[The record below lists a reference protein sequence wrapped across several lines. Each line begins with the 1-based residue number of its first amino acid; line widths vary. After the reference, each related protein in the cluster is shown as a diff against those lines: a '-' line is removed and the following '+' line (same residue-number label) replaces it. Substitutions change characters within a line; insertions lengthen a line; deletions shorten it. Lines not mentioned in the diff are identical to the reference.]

1 MKLGVVARRPDFIS
15 PHNSIKAH
23 KGRKIR
29 RFISPPFYIISYI
42 SMKLNTKI
50 VYELCKIEITRF
62 G

>member
-50 VYELCKIEITRF
+50 VYELCKS
-62 G
+62 